1 MGSAGLPMNNTEQ
14 KIVDIETGEL
24 ELPVGED
31 GEIIIRGPQVML
43 GYWGDHEETA
53 RTLRN
58 GWIHTGDIGHL
69 DLEGYLYIV
78 DRKKDMIK
86 YKGFSIAPAELEAVL
101 VEHHAVLESAVVG
114 VPDEESG
121 EVPKAFVVLVSDL
134 NYSVT
139 DEELI
144 TFVNGKLTGYKKLH
158 EVEFVES
165 LPKIPSGKIL
175 RRELKE
181 LERARRAGERAIFNN

>member
-1 MGSAGLPMNNTEQ
+1 
-14 KIVDIETGEL
+14 
-24 ELPVGED
+24 
-31 GEIIIRGPQVML
+31 ML
-43 GYWGDHEETA
+43 GYWGDSEETA

-69 DLEGYLYIV
+69 DTEGYLYIV

-101 VEHHAVLESAVVG
+101 VEHPAVLESAVVG
-114 VPDEESG
+114 VPDEEAG
-121 EVPKAFVVLVSDL
+121 EIPKAFVVLHSDVS
-134 NYSVT
+134 YSVT

-144 TFVNGKLTGYKKLH
+144 TFVNGKLAGYKKLH
-158 EVEFVES
+158 EVEFVEA

-181 LERARRAGERAIFNN
+181 LERSRRTGKQVIASN